1 MNYEKFSD
9 VEDNSNNLIYYNK
22 LNHIK
27 EIYEIKNKV
36 IIIIMILDIDE

>member
-9 VEDNSNNLIYYNK
+9 VVNNSNNLTYYNK

-27 EIYEIKNKV
+27 EIYEIKNKEKK
-36 IIIIMILDIDE
+36 IK

>member
-27 EIYEIKNKV
+27 GIYEIKNKEKK
-36 IIIIMILDIDE
+36 IK